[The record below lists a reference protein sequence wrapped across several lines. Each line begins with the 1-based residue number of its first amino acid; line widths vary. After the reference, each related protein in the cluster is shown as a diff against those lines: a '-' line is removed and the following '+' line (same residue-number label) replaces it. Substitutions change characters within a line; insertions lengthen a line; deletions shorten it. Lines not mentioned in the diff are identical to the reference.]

1 MTGGQKKSKI
11 SFELPTFI
19 KKISITHDHPTIGL
33 WSWTDREWTWL
44 TYLEPKKF
52 MIVSE
57 RGSYFKQVNMSD
69 HGSRKMWT
77 FPSLDSFSYSRSSLM
92 ETMFDFRSVRL
103 RGSIRDITKHFPL
116 NFFHELGQTASKSK
130 FKPLPENK
138 YIFASMFSFNILKAK
153 YFSLSKNWSFWQ
165 RLDES
170 LNFCCWVVNK
180 PTIFRESIFW

>member
-1 MTGGQKKSKI
+1 MAAKSGFPPGKWQC
-11 SFELPTFI
+11 L
-19 KKISITHDHPTIGL
+19 ISIMEDLTIHWL
-33 WSWTDREWTWL
+33 VTVLAKAPYQKSFVQSTWRV
-44 TYLEPKKF
+44 F
-52 MIVSE
+52 
-57 RGSYFKQVNMSD
+57 SD
-69 HGSRKMWT
+69 W
-77 FPSLDSFSYSRSSLM
+77 FSYSRSSLM